1 MHQLNDLAE
10 GSEMGKLTA
19 KFEKDL
25 ISDAV
30 LSLGD
35 QLRAS
40 DGNSSIRDANV
51 RMSVVLKTHPQ
62 LNSKFA

>member
-1 MHQLNDLAE
+1 
-10 GSEMGKLTA
+10 MGKLTA

-25 ISDAV
+25 VSDAV

>member
-1 MHQLNDLAE
+1 
-10 GSEMGKLTA
+10 MGKLTA

-25 ISDAV
+25 VSDAV

-51 RMSVVLKTHPQ
+51 RMSVVLKGQPQ